1 MNKRVAKRVK
11 RSPLSSATIA
21 AAALAIADSNGVDNL
36 SFRNIAKTQGCE
48 AMSLY
53 HYYASKA
60 HLLDAMVNICLS
72 ELEFPAET
80 LSWQERLRLLGWNY
94 RKMALNHPGFYPFLA
109 VYRMNSMEGL
119 GVLDGVL
126 KVFEATGLNVE
137 MRARQF
143 RNFGYFLVGAC
154 LDETMGYAKGPS
166 AAEPVPQ
173 DFAAKNFPAIMV
185 VGRYFSRD
193 QHART
198 FEVGLEATIAE
209 IERCMRAQ

>member
-1 MNKRVAKRVK
+1 MDKHVSKRVK
-11 RSPLSSATIA
+11 RPPLNTSSIA
-21 AAALAIADSNGVDNL
+21 AAALAIADSNGLDSL
-36 SFRNIAKTQGCE
+36 SFRNVAKALGCE

-53 HYYASKA
+53 HYYSSKA
-60 HLLDAMVNICLS
+60 HLLDAMVNICLA
-72 ELEFPAET
+72 ELEFPSENF
-80 LSWQERLRLLGWNY
+80 LWQERLRLLGWNY
-94 RKMALNHPGFYPFLA
+94 RKMALSHPGFYPFLA

-119 GVLDGVL
+119 KVLNGVL
-126 KVFEATGLNVE
+126 KVFEATGLDVE

-173 DFAAKNFPAIMV
+173 DVAAQNFPAIMV

-209 IERCMRAQ
+209 IERCIRTQ